1 VNLLIKRT
9 YKQSIIIL
17 LLISIFSAFVEW
29 KKLPIS
35 IIVGG
40 ILGLANLGGI
50 ARGVEGL
57 IRKHRSSG
65 KLIFFSM
72 FRLTILTA
80 ILTILVIYKLV
91 NIFGILIGFTVVS
104 IAIIKEGL
112 RLAREQSED

>member
-1 VNLLIKRT
+1 MNLLIKRT

-17 LLISIFSAFVEW
+17 LAISILSAFIEW

-35 IIVGG
+35 ILVGG

-57 IRKHRSSG
+57 VRKHRSSG
-65 KLIFFSM
+65 RLIFFSI

-104 IAIIKEGL
+104 ISIIKEGL
-112 RLAREQSED
+112 KIAREFPED